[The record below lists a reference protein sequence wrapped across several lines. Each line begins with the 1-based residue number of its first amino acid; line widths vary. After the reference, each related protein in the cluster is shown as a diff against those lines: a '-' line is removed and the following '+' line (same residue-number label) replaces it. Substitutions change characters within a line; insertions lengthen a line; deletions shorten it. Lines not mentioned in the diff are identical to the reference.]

1 MKSIQGKAT
10 HSSWLTFMYPR
21 LVLAKTLLK
30 ESGIIFVSIDDNE
43 YSNLSLIMNEIF
55 GEGNHLIDF
64 TKFRIKVVNLQ
75 MQFKQVTI
83 IY

>member
-1 MKSIQGKAT
+1 
-10 HSSWLTFMYPR
+10 MYPR